1 MHTADQSLDYSDP
14 LRAVGRTGRAAFQ
27 RQMPGHFERLAKTR
41 MENDKKPEKI
51 SPKIIKK
58 VTLIA
63 VTLLIAALA
72 MFTTAH
78 LFGDNLS
85 RAGHSSS
92 TKKLEIVIGNEYL
105 KVPSNKI
112 RFYSQRSSGAHEK
125 LDLYIHWP
133 SLSGYRDSLSSDFNN
148 SNEDKNLVFI
158 TIEPRTM
165 SFDMS
170 GRVTPIYSQ
179 FFEGKPIATNS
190 GLIKQP
196 LSAKGGFIDED
207 LFYAASSPYP
217 FATRCVREAAS
228 TTPFCIRDIH
238 IGKNLMLTYR
248 FHQKYLRDWIEL
260 EQSVRALIKSM
271 IVSPSLKL
279 TN

>member
-1 MHTADQSLDYSDP
+1 MHTADQSLSYSDP
-14 LRAVGRTGRAAFQ
+14 LRVAGRSGNASFQ
-27 RQMPGHFERLAKTR
+27 RQMPGHIERLAKTR
-41 MENDKKPEKI
+41 MENEKKPEKI
-51 SPKIIKK
+51 NPKILKK
-58 VTLIA
+58 ITIIA
-63 VTLLIAALA
+63 VTLLIAAMA

-105 KVPSNKI
+105 KVPANKI
-112 RFYSQRSSGAHEK
+112 RFYSQRSSGAHGK

-158 TIEPRTM
+158 SIEPRNM

-179 FFEGKPIATNS
+179 FFEGKPQAMTT

-207 LFYAASSPYP
+207 LYYAASSPYP
-217 FATRCVREAAS
+217 FATRCVRETAS

-260 EQSVRALIKSM
+260 EQSIRALIKSM
-271 IVSPSLKL
+271 IVSPSLTL
-279 TN
+279 SN